1 MHSFASTFM
10 TASKGN
16 RERGC
21 RGHNSK
27 ALEHDPQG
35 SHLVLR
41 ESVKD
46 NPHFELQLLVMF
58 GDPGALYIGE
68 IRIKYQVSSTPL
80 EKPVSHDCRGTM
92 ERDSVLCKHSEL
104 SLGSL
109 HQGKHS
115 VTLDSSGEMG
125 KQHTHAFT
133 GVLCVCPR
141 PPFLFVFNPR
151 RLLLVTW
158 PMCVCQVSPLK
169 VSLSFLHLTSCD
181 GAHL

>member
-16 RERGC
+16 REGEC

-27 ALEHDPQG
+27 ALEHDPRG

-41 ESVKD
+41 ESVKE

-80 EKPVSHDCRGTM
+80 EKPVSYDCRVTM
-92 ERDSVLCKHSEL
+92 EKDSVLCKRSEL

-115 VTLDSSGEMG
+115 VTLDSLG
-125 KQHTHAFT
+125 KWANSTPMLLHEFSVFAQGLLFLFSIPGGYSWSH
-133 GVLCVCPR
+133 GLCV
-141 PPFLFVFNPR
+141 FVR
-151 RLLLVTW
+151 
-158 PMCVCQVSPLK
+158 C
-169 VSLSFLHLTSCD
+169 LH
-181 GAHL
+181 